1 MPNQWQ
7 RRCVLPSY
15 GEPYFVERQWRL
27 TFFKS
32 LNFYAVVRRV
42 WQAAPGIVFTTC
54 MSVHSFVHLLP
65 NLSTRYFESEWTDF
79 DANWQSSPQGN
90 GMKRS
95 TSGSVGQRSRSHK
108 QKIDCSRHCKCWP
121 WKGSHGAVHR
131 FSCPRMAGERLADAL
146 VWFCMD
152 CCDLV
157 HNKLKHKLY
166 CFILCCWSDK
176 SN

>member
-95 TSGSVGQRSRSHK
+95 TSGSVGQRSRSHEAEGRFGGLAEALFSTSLGHSFTTGWAK
-108 QKIDCSRHCKCWP
+108 LN
-121 WKGSHGAVHR
+121 GVNAVSFVAVKH
-131 FSCPRMAGERLADAL
+131 AL
-146 VWFCMD
+146 EN
-152 CCDLV
+152 CDTFWQV
-157 HNKLKHKLY
+157 K
-166 CFILCCWSDK
+166 
-176 SN
+176 